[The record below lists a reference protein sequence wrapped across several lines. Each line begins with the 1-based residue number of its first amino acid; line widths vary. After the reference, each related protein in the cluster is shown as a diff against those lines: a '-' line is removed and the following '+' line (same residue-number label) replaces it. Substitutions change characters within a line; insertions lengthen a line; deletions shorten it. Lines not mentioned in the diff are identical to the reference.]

1 MDTFHMMKS
10 RLTRLESR
18 LQAIIE
24 GSAAWLFP
32 SKANQNDLAE
42 KLIAAMQSGVK
53 TGEDGQM
60 IAPNLFILVVHPDL
74 SQVLSEQVVLLEGLI
89 QSIQEFGSDTGLR
102 FLSPPVL
109 RIQEDIESDPAQI
122 QVKAQISLE
131 NLAQTSDLAVDSEQD
146 TSQIPANAYLIVN
159 GTQMFLLNQS
169 VVNIGR
175 RADNQ
180 LVINDARI
188 SRVHAQLR
196 AIKGRYA
203 IFDLDSTGGTFV
215 NDQRV
220 HHGILFP
227 GDVISLAG
235 IPLVFGQDSYGLS
248 STQKYSPVL
257 DH

>member
-1 MDTFHMMKS
+1 MDTFHLMKS

-42 KLIAAMQSGVK
+42 KLIAAMQAGVK
-53 TGEDGQM
+53 AGEDGRM

-74 SQVLSEQVVLLEGLI
+74 SQILSEQVVLLEGLI
-89 QSIQEFGSDTGLR
+89 QSIQEFSLDMGLH

-109 RIQEDIESDPAQI
+109 RIREHADSDPLDI
-122 QVKAQISLE
+122 QVIAQISLE
-131 NLAQTSDLAVDSEQD
+131 NLAQTSDLEVDSD
-146 TSQIPANAYLIVN
+146 ADASQIPTNAYLIVN
-159 GTQMFLLNQS
+159 GTQMFLLNRS

-175 RADNQ
+175 REDNQ
-180 LVINDARI
+180 LVINDARV

-196 AIKGRYA
+196 AIKGRYV

-215 NDQRV
+215 NEQRV
-220 HHGILFP
+220 HHGILYP

-235 IPLVFGQDSYGLS
+235 VPLVFGQDSYGLS
-248 STQKYSPVL
+248 STQKFTPVL
-257 DH
+257 DQ